1 MEDVSIKGLVI
12 AIIVALLLNTLGGVA
27 GVSLFAEAMTQ
38 ESVLA
43 IEKQTH
49 FLFFAFV
56 VGLFATFAGGYIS
69 AKFGKLAPYRNA
81 TIFGVIGAVLGLML
95 ATFDPL
101 WFDFLGIILVV
112 PVAILGGYV
121 VARKNT

>member
-1 MEDVSIKGLVI
+1 
-12 AIIVALLLNTLGGVA
+12 
-27 GVSLFAEAMTQ
+27 
-38 ESVLA
+38 
-43 IEKQTH
+43 
-49 FLFFAFV
+49 
-56 VGLFATFAGGYIS
+56 
-69 AKFGKLAPYRNA
+69 LAPYKNA
-81 TIFGVIGAVLGLML
+81 TVFGVIGAALGLML